1 MKKIK
6 YFIILLSLT
15 FVTCDDFVEVAP
27 VGETDADFFN
37 SAEEY
42 ESALIG
48 AYDLLQATFWNVM
61 TSVVASDDF
70 GAGGDPSTIDQV
82 TLQNVNYMKQTPAD
96 NNQLRDIWTLMYAG
110 LNRSNFILENR
121 DRTEFSGKEQII
133 AEALF
138 LRAYYAFE
146 LAKFYGNVPLKFE
159 EKNGVDRIKDE
170 RIFPGD
176 QFTMVRPSS
185 VSAMYALIQEDLK
198 EAIPNLPAN
207 QSASYRATKA
217 AAQALL
223 GKVYLFDGKY
233 SEAATQLNEVVNSN
247 QFSLVPASDYEKMF
261 LTEGEN
267 GPESVFEIQYTN
279 VEGAS
284 WGCLACS
291 EGSYFVQFNGPR
303 SPFDDPVYASGWG
316 FMLPSQALY
325 DSYEAGDMRRDVAI
339 HDLRPL
345 KALNDKSVYSS
356 PREDTGFYNQK
367 YMPRRADRI
376 GNANQAELTHGQN
389 YRAIRFADVLLMAA
403 EANLLG
409 GGALSPQDLLDRVR
423 DRAFGDT
430 AHRVPATLE
439 NILNE
444 RRLEL
449 AGEGHR
455 YFDLVRTGK
464 AKEAFDAYNATKP
477 ADFEPVNYRTE
488 TNGLFPIPLI
498 ELELANALETWG
510 QNPGY

>member
-6 YFIILLSLT
+6 YLIVLLSLS
-15 FVTCDDFVEVAP
+15 FVTCDNFVEIDP

-37 SAEEY
+37 TAEEY

-82 TLQNVNYMKQTPAD
+82 TLQNINYMKQTPAD
-96 NNQLRDIWTLMYAG
+96 NNQLRDIWALMYAG
-110 LNRSNFILENR
+110 INRSNFILENR
-121 DRTEFSGKEQII
+121 NKIEFAGKEQLI
-133 AEALF
+133 AETLF
-138 LRAYYAFE
+138 LRAYFAFE
-146 LAKFYGNVPLKFE
+146 LAKFYGNVPLKVE
-159 EKNGVDRIKDE
+159 EVNGVKRILDQ
-170 RIFPGD
+170 RIIPGD

-185 VSAMYALIQEDLK
+185 LSEMYGLIQEDLK
-198 EAIPNLPAN
+198 EAIVNLPSN
-207 QSASYRATKA
+207 QTVPYKATKA
-217 AAQALL
+217 VAQALL

-233 SEAATQLNEVVNSN
+233 SEAAIQLNDVVNSN
-247 QFSLVPASDYEKMF
+247 QFSLVDGTDYEKMF

-267 GPESVFEIQYTN
+267 GSESVFEIQYTN
-279 VEGAS
+279 VEGAG

-303 SPFDDPVYASGWG
+303 SPFDDPVYAAGWG

-325 DSYEAGDMRRDVAI
+325 DLYEVGDMRKNVTI
-339 HDLRPL
+339 HDLTAL
-345 KALNDKSVYSS
+345 KDLNDNSVYSS
-356 PREDTGFYNQK
+356 PREDTGYYNQK
-367 YMPRRADRI
+367 YMPRTADRN
-376 GNANQAELTHGQN
+376 GNAGQAELTHGQN
-389 YRAIRFADVLLMAA
+389 YRAIRYADVLLMAA

-409 GGALSPQDLLDRVR
+409 NGALSPQDLLDRVR

-464 AKEAFDAYNATKP
+464 AKEAFDAYNANKP
-477 ADFEPVNYRTE
+477 ANFESVNYRTE

>member
-37 SAEEY
+37 TAEEY

-70 GAGGDPSTIDQV
+70 GSGGDPSTIDQV

-121 DRTEFSGKEQII
+121 DKLDFSGKEQLI
-133 AEALF
+133 AETLF

-159 EKNGVDRIKDE
+159 EKNGVNRITDQ
-170 RIFPGD
+170 RVFPGD

-185 VSAMYALIQEDLK
+185 LSAMYGLIQEDLK
-198 EAIPNLPAN
+198 EAILNLPTS
-207 QSASYRATKA
+207 QSSPYRATKA
-217 AAQALL
+217 AGQALL

-233 SEAATQLNEVVNSN
+233 NEAAIQLNDVVSSN
-247 QFSLVPASDYEKMF
+247 QFSLVSGNDYGEIF

-267 GPESVFEIQYTN
+267 GSGSVFEIQYTN
-279 VEGAS
+279 VEGAG

-303 SPFDDPVYASGWG
+303 SPFDDPVYAAGWG

-325 DSYEAGDMRRDVAI
+325 DSYEAGDLRKDVTI
-339 HDLRPL
+339 HDLTAL
-345 KALNDKSVYSS
+345 KALDDKSVYSS
-356 PREDTGFYNQK
+356 PREDTGYYNQK
-367 YMPRRADRI
+367 YMPRRADRS
-376 GNANQAELTHGQN
+376 GNASQAELTHGQN

-409 GGALSPQDLLDRVR
+409 SSTLSPQDLLDRVR

-430 AHRVPATLE
+430 NHRVPATLE

-444 RRLEL
+444 RRIEL

-455 YFDLVRTGK
+455 YFDLVRTGNAK
-464 AKEAFDAYNATKP
+464 AAFDAYNTNKP
-477 ADFEPVNYRTE
+477 ADFDPVNYRAE